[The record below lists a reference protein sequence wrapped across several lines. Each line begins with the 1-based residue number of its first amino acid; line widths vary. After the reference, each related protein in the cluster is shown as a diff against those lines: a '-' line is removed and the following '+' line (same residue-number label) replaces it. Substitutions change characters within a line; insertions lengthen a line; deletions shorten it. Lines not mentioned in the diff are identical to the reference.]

1 VISRTSVISRDY
13 RNFRLAKARMSW
25 ILQAHLQA
33 FLALDELRV
42 LVALFREIN
51 NVHPVAL
58 IVQSGSGRDVLCL
71 RRAQG
76 DSIRIRLPLHAVA
89 LQFRVSQQWIHSIC
103 SWCDLVASRVP
114 V

>member
-1 VISRTSVISRDY
+1 MHLTWLPKFFSLGESADIDT
-13 RNFRLAKARMSW
+13 W

-58 IVQSGSGRDVLCL
+58 IVQGGSRRDVLCL

-76 DSIRIRLPLHAVA
+76 DSIRVRLPLHAVA
-89 LQFRVSQQWIHSIC
+89 F
-103 SWCDLVASRVP
+103 
-114 V
+114 